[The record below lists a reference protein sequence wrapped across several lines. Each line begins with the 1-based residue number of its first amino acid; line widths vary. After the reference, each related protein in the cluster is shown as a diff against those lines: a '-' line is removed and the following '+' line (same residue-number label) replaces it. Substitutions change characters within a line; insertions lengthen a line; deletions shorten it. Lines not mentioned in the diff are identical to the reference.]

1 MSQVIDTQ
9 IVSLHLIKENGST
22 TNSFFNHFSSLFLFS
37 LSMVRFYKAAI
48 KIVKVRYLGQ
58 RVNKIAKT
66 LVVFCVQ

>member
-1 MSQVIDTQ
+1 
-9 IVSLHLIKENGST
+9 
-22 TNSFFNHFSSLFLFS
+22 
-37 LSMVRFYKAAI
+37 MVRFYKAAI